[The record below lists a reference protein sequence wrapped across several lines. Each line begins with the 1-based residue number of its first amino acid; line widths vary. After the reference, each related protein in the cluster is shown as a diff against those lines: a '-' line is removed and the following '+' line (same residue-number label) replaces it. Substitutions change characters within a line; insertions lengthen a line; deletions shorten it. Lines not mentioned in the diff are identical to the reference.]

1 MIYSKIEVKCGVLM
15 YDYKESKKRVEEI
28 LNSELEIKHQKY
40 LPESMKIE
48 FDKGYYTW
56 VSSIFIDIRDSSNL
70 FKTTDDKKISKLS
83 KAFISEL
90 IAIIRASDNL
100 RLSRIVGDCACA
112 IYTAPNPEDLK
123 DLYEKASI
131 CNTYIKMLNIL
142 LKEHDLPSFKAG
154 IGLGYSEVLLV
165 NTARGEIDI
174 DDKIWIG
181 DAVIDACNFSSVAN
195 KDEYKEI
202 VMSKEFY
209 DNIAKINNQAKE
221 IFEMK
226 HHPAYGEI
234 YTGESLIPEFNKW
247 IDNDFKD

>member
-1 MIYSKIEVKCGVLM
+1 M
-15 YDYKESKKRVEEI
+15 YDYKDSKKRAEEI
-28 LNSELEIKHQKY
+28 LNTELEIKHQKF
-40 LPESMKIE
+40 LPESMKLE

-70 FKTTDDKKISKLS
+70 FKVTEDKKISKLS

-90 IAIIRASDNL
+90 IEIIRKSDNI
-100 RLSRIVGDCACA
+100 RLSRIVGDCVCG
-112 IYTAPNPEDLK
+112 IYTAPNLEDIEDL
-123 DLYEKASI
+123 YNKACI
-131 CNTYIKMLNIL
+131 CNTYIKMLNKL
-142 LKEHDLPSFKAG
+142 LKEHDLPTFKAG

-195 KDEYKEI
+195 KDEYKQI

-209 DNIAKINNQAKE
+209 DNLSKINKNAEEK
-221 IFEMK
+221 FEMK
-226 HHPAYGEI
+226 HHSRYGEI
-234 YTGESLIPEFNKW
+234 YTGESLYPDFNKW

>member
-1 MIYSKIEVKCGVLM
+1 MNK
-15 YDYKESKKRVEEI
+15 
-28 LNSELEIKHQKY
+28 
-40 LPESMKIE
+40 
-48 FDKGYYTW
+48 F
-56 VSSIFIDIRDSSNL
+56 
-70 FKTTDDKKISKLS
+70 
-83 KAFISEL
+83 
-90 IAIIRASDNL
+90 
-100 RLSRIVGDCACA
+100 
-112 IYTAPNPEDLK
+112 
-123 DLYEKASI
+123 
-131 CNTYIKMLNIL
+131 

-209 DNIAKINNQAKE
+209 DNLAKINNQAKE
-221 IFEMK
+221 TFEMK

-247 IDNDFKD
+247 IDKVVCKCCNDITKCSTNDNTYCHVHHVAFYSKLFEFFNETHNFKFLI

>member
-142 LKEHDLPSFKAG
+142 LKEHVYQALKQ
-154 IGLGYSEVLLV
+154 VL
-165 NTARGEIDI
+165 D
-174 DDKIWIG
+174 
-181 DAVIDACNFSSVAN
+181 
-195 KDEYKEI
+195 
-202 VMSKEFY
+202 
-209 DNIAKINNQAKE
+209 
-221 IFEMK
+221 
-226 HHPAYGEI
+226 
-234 YTGESLIPEFNKW
+234 
-247 IDNDFKD
+247 